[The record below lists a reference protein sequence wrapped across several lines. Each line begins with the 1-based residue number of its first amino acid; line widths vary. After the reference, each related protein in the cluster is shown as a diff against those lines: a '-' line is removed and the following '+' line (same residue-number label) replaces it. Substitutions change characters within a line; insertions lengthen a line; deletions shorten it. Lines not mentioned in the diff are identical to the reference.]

1 MNEDDFTKNIDKII
15 SYKTW
20 SNEKKVNELLFINAN
35 MYCNLG
41 TDSTKGER
49 HQAEIYS
56 RYIYRA
62 IKKIDIYLGTF
73 LLTTNEQ

>member
-1 MNEDDFTKNIDKII
+1 MNEDDFTKRIDKIV

-20 SNEKKVNELLFINAN
+20 SNEKKIDRLLFINAD

-41 TDSTKGER
+41 TDSTKSDR

-73 LLTTNEQ
+73 LLTTDEQ